1 MANSLKSKLPKL
13 NSESTLRELPLID
26 FQVSPMTSV
35 ELVSSQ
41 FNEQLDLPGVIVV
54 SEQKFLGMVSRSYFH
69 EQMSSPYGRELFIKR
84 PIEYFLKATK
94 NYDNCLILPA
104 EEKINLALQIALNRS
119 EENIYEPIVV
129 QFINKKKSDFYIY
142 FLLNFQT
149 LITAQSHILKDVN
162 DQLYRYKNN
171 AKNYLI
177 QLKNQQYKLQQNT
190 KALQIQKQ
198 EILARNKLL
207 EKQQNALITQSQQ
220 INNLNQRI
228 KEISGLMS
236 QEGKKAFNTTF
247 DAVQTINKNMNEIV
261 NIGQLFTNDLKLIN
275 STSNQIETVS
285 QQAKHLAIQAAIVA
299 GHSSSELGGFSHIT
313 NEIGKLVSETSEAG
327 RQMNQVADN
336 LIMKISELN
345 NLTETGKDT
354 AKYLVENNQRSEKI
368 LDELEVLI
376 QQPSLEK
383 NVVNSSSVIH
393 PISSKVTKVFQEHLN
408 QDNQDKNLVNN
419 PEEKFDEQ
427 DTNIAELPELN
438 NKKEKEKL
446 LKQINSTLNLRNL
459 NTESD

>member
-1 MANSLKSKLPKL
+1 MANSLKSNLPKL

-26 FQVSPMTSV
+26 FQVSPMTPV

-41 FNEQLDLPGVIVV
+41 FNEQVDLPGVIVV
-54 SEQKFLGMVSRSYFH
+54 SEQKFLGMVSRRYFQ
-69 EQMSSPYGRELFIKR
+69 EQISSPYGRELFIKR
-84 PIEYFLKATK
+84 PIEYFFKATK
-94 NYDNCLILPA
+94 NYDNCLILLA

-129 QFINKKKSDFYIY
+129 QFINKKNSDFSIY

-149 LITAQSHILKDVN
+149 LIIAQSHILKDVN

-207 EKQQNALITQSQQ
+207 EKQQNELITQSQQ

-236 QEGKKAFNTTF
+236 QEGRKASNATF
-247 DAVQTINKNMNEIV
+247 DAVQTINKNMDEIL
-261 NIGQLFTNDLKLIN
+261 NIGQLFTNELKLIN

-299 GHSSSELGGFSHIT
+299 GHSSPELGGFSHIT

-345 NLTETGKDT
+345 NLTETGKHT
-354 AKYLVENNQRSEKI
+354 AKSLVENNQRSEKI

-376 QQPSLEK
+376 QQASFDK
-383 NVVNSSSVIH
+383 DVINSSSVIY

-408 QDNQDKNLVNN
+408 QNKNLVNN
-419 PEEKFDEQ
+419 PEEKFNEQ
-427 DTNIAELPELN
+427 NTNIAELPEL
-438 NKKEKEKL
+438 KKNQQKEKL
-446 LKQINSTLNLRNL
+446 LKKINSTLNSRNL